1 MAQINQN
8 DDIPVL
14 SVLMPVYNTKE
25 ESLKESIKSILNQTF
40 SDFELII
47 LDDGSKDDIL
57 PIINYFQDNRIKFY
71 KNEKNL
77 GVSKTRNKLLDLAKG
92 KYAAFQDADDI
103 SLAERFQKQI
113 NFLENNPEISAV
125 SAWVERFPH
134 KKIIENPSN
143 PKILDFLG
151 GCKFTQGCAVL
162 RLEDFKKNNLKYN
175 ETLPTSE
182 DYNLWTCAML
192 SGLKFHSLQEVL
204 LMYRREN
211 TSLCHTKGND
221 AAKADK
227 EIKTMIISTLTD
239 DKILQTKILNT
250 VSNHFKKK
258 GNFFENIF
266 SIRNEWQGDK
276 KFKIATILGVKFR
289 LQRKTKNNV

>member
-1 MAQINQN
+1 MTKESCNLI
-8 DDIPVL
+8 

-25 ESLKESIKSILNQTF
+25 EFLKESIQSILKQTY

-47 LDDGSKDDIL
+47 LDDGSKNDIEPVIKSFNDD
-57 PIINYFQDNRIKFY
+57 RIKFY
-71 KNEKNL
+71 RNEKNL

-103 SLAERFQKQI
+103 SLPERLQKQI
-113 NFLENNPEISAV
+113 NFLENNPEISAI

-134 KKIIENPSN
+134 NKIIKNAAA

-151 GCKFTQGCAVL
+151 GCNFTQGCATL
-162 RLEDFKKNNLKYN
+162 RLEDFKKNNLKYD
-175 ETLPTSE
+175 ESLSTSE
-182 DYNLWTCAML
+182 DYDLWTRAAL
-192 SGLKFHSLQEVL
+192 LGLKFHNLQEVL

-221 AAKADK
+221 AAIIDTK
-227 EIKTMIISTLTD
+227 IKTRIISALTD
-239 DKILQTKILNT
+239 DKTLQIKILQT
-250 VSNHFKKK
+250 VSSHFKKK

-276 KFKIATILGVKFR
+276 KFKIVAILGLKFK
-289 LQRKTKNNV
+289 LHKKAKEK